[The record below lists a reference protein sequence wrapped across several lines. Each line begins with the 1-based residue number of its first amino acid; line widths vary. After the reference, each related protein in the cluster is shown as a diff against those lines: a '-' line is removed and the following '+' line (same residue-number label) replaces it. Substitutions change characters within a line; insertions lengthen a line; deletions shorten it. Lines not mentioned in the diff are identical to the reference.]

1 MKRTALFIAVV
12 FGLGFADVIPG
23 GSHWVGHEVFITN
36 AGDFPQC
43 KVIEFIENVMGDDIA
58 YVVEDTVKLFKGYK
72 FNGFSL
78 FAIRTSL
85 LDSCGGVNGLNF
97 QAIKGHLTGAS
108 IVDPTGTYISDATPM
123 VNDTYYYQIES
134 VSNNNLILKLAKRIK
149 HYSDGRNDEIEE
161 Y

>member
-1 MKRTALFIAVV
+1 MKRTSLFIAVV
-12 FGLGFADVIPG
+12 FGLGFADVVPINI
-23 GSHWVGHEVFITN
+23 HLVEHDVFITN
-36 AGDFPQC
+36 AGGFPQC
-43 KVIEFIENVMGDDIA
+43 KVIGFIENVLGNDSA
-58 YVVEDTVKLFKGYK
+58 YIVEDTVKLFKGYK
-72 FNGFSL
+72 YNGFSL

-108 IVDPTGTYISDATPM
+108 IVDPTGTDISDAIPM
-123 VNDTYYYQIES
+123 IKDTYYYQVES
-134 VSNNNLILKLAKRIK
+134 VNNNTLILKLAKRIK